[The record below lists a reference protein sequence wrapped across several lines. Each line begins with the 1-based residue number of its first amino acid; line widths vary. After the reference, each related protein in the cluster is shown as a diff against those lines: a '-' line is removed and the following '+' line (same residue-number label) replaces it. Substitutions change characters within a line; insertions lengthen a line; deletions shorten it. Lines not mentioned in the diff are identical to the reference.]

1 MAFITVGKENH
12 SDISIYYEDR
22 GTGKPVVLIHGWPL
36 SGGSWERQSAA
47 LLAAGFR
54 VITYDR
60 RGFGRSSAP
69 STGYD
74 YDTLARDL
82 DELIETLDLQDACIV
97 GFSMG
102 GGEVARYMGKFNEA
116 GRVTKVVFMASIAPA
131 LRKDG
136 NNPDGV
142 DPSVFEG
149 MKQGIE
155 ADRFDFLE
163 NFLKTFY
170 NQKLIGGTR
179 ISDAAIHASFNV
191 AAGSSYQAML
201 NCVDA
206 WLEDFRPD
214 IAQIKVPTLVIH
226 GDADQILPSAV
237 TGERTAKLIP
247 GAELVII
254 EDGPHGLNWT
264 HATEVNKALLT
275 FLK

>member
-1 MAFITVGKENH
+1 
-12 SDISIYYEDR
+12 
-22 GTGKPVVLIHGWPL
+22 
-36 SGGSWERQSAA
+36 
-47 LLAAGFR
+47 
-54 VITYDR
+54 
-60 RGFGRSSAP
+60 
-69 STGYD
+69 
-74 YDTLARDL
+74 
-82 DELIETLDLQDACIV
+82 
-97 GFSMG
+97 
-102 GGEVARYMGKFNEA
+102 
-116 GRVTKVVFMASIAPA
+116 
-131 LRKDG
+131 
-136 NNPDGV
+136 
-142 DPSVFEG
+142 

-155 ADRFDFLE
+155 HDRFAFLE

-170 NQKLIGGTR
+170 NQKLIGGTH

-254 EDGPHGLNWT
+254 KDGPHGLNWT